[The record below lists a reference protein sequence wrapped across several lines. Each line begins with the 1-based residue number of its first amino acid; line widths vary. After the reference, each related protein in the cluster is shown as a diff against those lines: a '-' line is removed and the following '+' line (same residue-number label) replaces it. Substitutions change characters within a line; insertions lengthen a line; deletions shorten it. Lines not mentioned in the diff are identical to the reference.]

1 MAHVAAPGARTK
13 ISPETTSPCRN
24 GSLFLTDSSGGF
36 RLLTTIELAR
46 GGICR
51 RCCPARSRPA
61 AKPDEKAA
69 EVGVAD
75 RIDARALDVRKLLDI
90 AVVVDIV
97 ARDYG
102 RSDMLINYA
111 GFAED
116 IKL

>member
-1 MAHVAAPGARTK
+1 
-13 ISPETTSPCRN
+13 
-24 GSLFLTDSSGGF
+24 
-36 RLLTTIELAR
+36 
-46 GGICR
+46 
-51 RCCPARSRPA
+51 
-61 AKPDEKAA
+61 
-69 EVGVAD
+69 VAD